1 MADAAA
7 NGRVRTD
14 DEVGDP
20 VAVQAPTGTM
30 MSRSQA
36 QRRKR
41 IVQTAAALA
50 VRGGVEAMQMRSV
63 AERAGVALG
72 TLYRYFPSK
81 MDLVVAVV
89 TEELDL
95 LEGGIVR
102 RPPTSKTP
110 AGRAVDVLLRATRG
124 LMREPELADALVR
137 SLITAE
143 VKIELDVR
151 ISDLVWRV
159 ATGNLEGTDKDGP
172 GVGVDRDSVEY
183 VLVGSLTSMWI
194 FELAEVLKGRR
205 GLEEVERRL
214 YTAGE
219 HLLVDF

>member
-1 MADAAA
+1 M
-7 NGRVRTD
+7 
-14 DEVGDP
+14 
-20 VAVQAPTGTM
+20 AVQAPTGTL
-30 MSRSQA
+30 SRSQT

-50 VRGGVEAMQMRSV
+50 VRGGVDAMQMRSV

-95 LEGGIVR
+95 LEGGIIR
-102 RPPTSKTP
+102 RPPTAETP

-137 SLITAE
+137 SLIMAE

-151 ISDLVWRV
+151 ITELVWRV
-159 ATGNLEGTDKDGP
+159 VTGTLHTDEGGVPAGP
-172 GVGVDRDSVEY
+172 ADHRDLDY
-183 VLVGSLTSMWI
+183 VLVGSLTSVWI
-194 FELAEVLKGRR
+194 FELVEILKGRR
-205 GLEEVERRL
+205 SVDEAEERLHVTAERL
-214 YTAGE
+214 LAG
-219 HLLVDF
+219 F

>member
-1 MADAAA
+1 M
-7 NGRVRTD
+7 
-14 DEVGDP
+14 
-20 VAVQAPTGTM
+20 AVQASSGT
-30 MSRSQA
+30 MSRSQT

-89 TEELDL
+89 TEEMDL
-95 LEGGIVR
+95 LESGIVR
-102 RPPTSKTP
+102 RPPTADTA

-137 SLITAE
+137 SLIMAE

-159 ATGNLEGTDKDGP
+159 ATGNLEGAAGEDGTA
-172 GVGVDRDSVEY
+172 VDRDSTDY
-183 VLVGSLTSMWI
+183 VLVGSLTSVWI
-194 FELAEVLKGRR
+194 FELVEILKGRR
-205 GLEEVERRL
+205 DVDEVEHRL
-214 YTAGE
+214 HTAAE
-219 HLLVDF
+219 RLLASF

>member
-1 MADAAA
+1 
-7 NGRVRTD
+7 
-14 DEVGDP
+14 
-20 VAVQAPTGTM
+20 
-30 MSRSQA
+30 MSRSQT

-102 RPPTSKTP
+102 RPPTADTP
-110 AGRAVDVLLRATRG
+110 AERAVDVLLRATRG

-137 SLITAE
+137 SLIMAE
-143 VKIELDVR
+143 VKIELDLR

-159 ATGNLEGTDKDGP
+159 ATGNLEDAEEEGGT
-172 GVGVDRDSVEY
+172 GVDRDSTGY
-183 VLVGSLTSMWI
+183 VLVGSLTSVWI
-194 FELAEVLKGRR
+194 FELVEVLKGRR
-205 GLEEVERRL
+205 DVDEVERRL
-214 YTAGE
+214 QAAAE
-219 HLLVDF
+219 RLLAPF

>member
-1 MADAAA
+1 M
-7 NGRVRTD
+7 
-14 DEVGDP
+14 
-20 VAVQAPTGTM
+20 AVQAPSGT
-30 MSRSQA
+30 MSRSQT

-102 RPPTSKTP
+102 RPPTADSP
-110 AGRAVDVLLRATRG
+110 AERAVDVLLRATRG
-124 LMREPELADALVR
+124 LMREPELADALIR
-137 SLITAE
+137 SLIMAE

-159 ATGNLEGTDKDGP
+159 ATGNLEGAGTAPP
-172 GVGVDRDSVEY
+172 GEDPAAGVDRTGAGY
-183 VLVGSLTSMWI
+183 VLVGSLTSVWI
-194 FELAEVLKGRR
+194 FELVEVLKGRR
-205 GLEEVERRL
+205 DVDEVERRL
-214 YTAGE
+214 RTAAE
-219 HLLVDF
+219 HLLVAF

>member
-1 MADAAA
+1 M
-7 NGRVRTD
+7 
-14 DEVGDP
+14 
-20 VAVQAPTGTM
+20 AVQAPIGT
-30 MSRSQA
+30 MSRSQT

-102 RPPTSKTP
+102 RPPTADTP

-137 SLITAE
+137 SLIMAE
-143 VKIELDVR
+143 VKIELDTR
-151 ISDLVWRV
+151 ITDLVWRV
-159 ATGNLEGTDKDGP
+159 ASGSLAPESSGEEDIDRAD
-172 GVGVDRDSVEY
+172 VGY
-183 VLVGSLTSMWI
+183 VLAGSLTSVWI
-194 FELAEVLKGRR
+194 FELVEVLKGRR
-205 GLEEVERRL
+205 DVDGVERRL
-214 YTAGE
+214 HIAAERLLTA
-219 HLLVDF
+219 F

>member
-1 MADAAA
+1 MAVRAAS
-7 NGRVRTD
+7 
-14 DEVGDP
+14 
-20 VAVQAPTGTM
+20 GT
-30 MSRSQA
+30 MSRSQT
-36 QRRKR
+36 QRRRR

-102 RPPTSKTP
+102 RPPTADTP
-110 AGRAVDVLLRATRG
+110 AERAVDVLLRATRG

-137 SLITAE
+137 SLIMAE

-159 ATGNLEGTDKDGP
+159 ATGNLEGAEEEG
-172 GVGVDRDSVEY
+172 GAEVDRDSTGY
-183 VLVGSLTSMWI
+183 VLVGSLTSVWI
-194 FELAEVLKGRR
+194 FELVEVLKGRR
-205 GLEEVERRL
+205 DVDEVERRL
-214 YTAGE
+214 QTAAE
-219 HLLVDF
+219 RLLAPF

>member
-1 MADAAA
+1 MTK
-7 NGRVRTD
+7 GR
-14 DEVGDP
+14 DP
-20 VAVQAPTGTM
+20 VAVQAPIGTM
-30 MSRSQA
+30 TRNQT
-36 QRRKR
+36 QRRRR

-102 RPPTSKTP
+102 RPPTADS
-110 AGRAVDVLLRATRG
+110 ASGRAVDVLLRATRG

-137 SLITAE
+137 SLIMAE

-151 ISDLVWRV
+151 ITDLVWRV
-159 ATGNLEGTDKDGP
+159 ATGNLVAARPADTVEETTSVDE
-172 GVGVDRDSVEY
+172 VDRDGTEY
-183 VLVGSLTSMWI
+183 VLAGSLTSVWI
-194 FELAEVLKGRR
+194 FELVEVLKGRR
-205 GLEEVERRL
+205 DVEEVERRL
-214 YTAGE
+214 HVTAE
-219 HLLVDF
+219 RLLVSF

>member
-1 MADAAA
+1 
-7 NGRVRTD
+7 
-14 DEVGDP
+14 
-20 VAVQAPTGTM
+20 
-30 MSRSQA
+30 MSRTQT

-102 RPPTSKTP
+102 RPPTADTP
-110 AGRAVDVLLRATRG
+110 SGRAVDVFLRATRG

-137 SLITAE
+137 SLIMAE
-143 VKIELDVR
+143 VKMELDVR

-159 ATGNLEGTDKDGP
+159 ATGSLEGA
-172 GVGVDRDSVEY
+172 VGRDDEAPDAADVDRESTGY
-183 VLVGSLTSMWI
+183 VLVSSLTSVWI
-194 FELAEVLKGRR
+194 FELVEILKGRR
-205 GLEEVERRL
+205 DVDEVERRL
-214 YTAGE
+214 HVAAE
-219 HLLVDF
+219 RLLASF

>member
-1 MADAAA
+1 
-7 NGRVRTD
+7 
-14 DEVGDP
+14 
-20 VAVQAPTGTM
+20 
-30 MSRSQA
+30 MSRSQT

-50 VRGGVEAMQMRSV
+50 VRGGVDAMQMRSV

-102 RPPTSKTP
+102 RPPTADTA
-110 AGRAVDVLLRATRG
+110 AGRAVDVLLRATLG

-143 VKIELDVR
+143 VRIELDTR

-159 ATGNLEGTDKDGP
+159 ATGGLEDLPEGEGADAQ
-172 GVGVDRDSVEY
+172 VDRDSTGY
-183 VLVGSLTSMWI
+183 VLVGSLTSVWI
-194 FELAEVLKGRR
+194 FELVEVLKGRR
-205 GLEEVERRL
+205 DVGEVERRL
-214 YTAGE
+214 HITAE
-219 HLLVDF
+219 RLLASF

>member
-1 MADAAA
+1 
-7 NGRVRTD
+7 
-14 DEVGDP
+14 
-20 VAVQAPTGTM
+20 
-30 MSRSQA
+30 MSRSQT
-36 QRRKR
+36 QRRRR

-102 RPPTSKTP
+102 RPPTADTP
-110 AGRAVDVLLRATRG
+110 AERAVDVLLRATRG

-137 SLITAE
+137 SLIMAE

-159 ATGNLEGTDKDGP
+159 ATGNLGGAEEEGGTE
-172 GVGVDRDSVEY
+172 VDRDSTGY
-183 VLVGSLTSMWI
+183 VLVGSLTSVWI
-194 FELAEVLKGRR
+194 FELVEVLKGRR
-205 GLEEVERRL
+205 DVDEVERRL
-214 YTAGE
+214 QTAAE
-219 HLLVDF
+219 RLLAPF

>member
-1 MADAAA
+1 M
-7 NGRVRTD
+7 
-14 DEVGDP
+14 
-20 VAVQAPTGTM
+20 AVQAPIGT
-30 MSRSQA
+30 MSRSQT

-102 RPPTSKTP
+102 RPPTADTP
-110 AGRAVDVLLRATRG
+110 SGRAVDVLLRATRG

-137 SLITAE
+137 SLIMAE

-151 ISDLVWRV
+151 ITDLVWRV
-159 ATGNLEGTDKDGP
+159 AAGSLAVQDTAEGEPDIDRE
-172 GVGVDRDSVEY
+172 GVGY
-183 VLVGSLTSMWI
+183 VLAGSLTSVWI
-194 FELAEVLKGRR
+194 FELVEVLKGRR
-205 GLEEVERRL
+205 DVDEVERRL
-214 YTAGE
+214 HIAAE
-219 HLLVDF
+219 RLLAAF

>member
-1 MADAAA
+1 M
-7 NGRVRTD
+7 
-14 DEVGDP
+14 
-20 VAVQAPTGTM
+20 AVQAPIGTM
-30 MSRSQA
+30 TRSQT
-36 QRRKR
+36 QRRRR

-102 RPPTSKTP
+102 RPPTADSP
-110 AGRAVDVLLRATRG
+110 SGRAVDVLLRATRG

-137 SLITAE
+137 SLIMAE

-159 ATGNLEGTDKDGP
+159 VTGNLEGADTTAPDAPETAAEPAAP
-172 GVGVDRDSVEY
+172 GTGVDRDSTGY
-183 VLVGSLTSMWI
+183 VLIGSLTSVWI
-194 FELAEVLKGRR
+194 FELVEILKGRR
-205 GLEEVERRL
+205 DVDEVERRL
-214 YTAGE
+214 QIAAE
-219 HLLVDF
+219 RLLASF

>member
-1 MADAAA
+1 M
-7 NGRVRTD
+7 
-14 DEVGDP
+14 
-20 VAVQAPTGTM
+20 AVQAPIGTM
-30 MSRSQA
+30 TRNQT
-36 QRRKR
+36 QRRRR

-102 RPPTSKTP
+102 RPPTADTA

-137 SLITAE
+137 SLIMAE

-151 ISDLVWRV
+151 ITDLVWRV
-159 ATGNLEGTDKDGP
+159 ATGNLVAARPADTVEETTSVDE
-172 GVGVDRDSVEY
+172 VDRDGIEY
-183 VLVGSLTSMWI
+183 VLAGSLTSVWI
-194 FELAEVLKGRR
+194 FELVEVLKGRR
-205 GLEEVERRL
+205 DVEEVERRL
-214 YTAGE
+214 YVTAE
-219 HLLVDF
+219 RLLASF

>member
-1 MADAAA
+1 MAVRAAS
-7 NGRVRTD
+7 
-14 DEVGDP
+14 
-20 VAVQAPTGTM
+20 GT
-30 MSRSQA
+30 MSRSQT
-36 QRRKR
+36 QRRRR

-102 RPPTSKTP
+102 RPPTADTP
-110 AGRAVDVLLRATRG
+110 AERAVDVLLRATRG

-137 SLITAE
+137 SLIMAE
-143 VKIELDVR
+143 VKIELDAR

-159 ATGNLEGTDKDGP
+159 ATGNLEGAEEEGGTE
-172 GVGVDRDSVEY
+172 VDRDSTGY
-183 VLVGSLTSMWI
+183 VLVGSLTSVWI
-194 FELAEVLKGRR
+194 FELVEVLKGRR
-205 GLEEVERRL
+205 DVDEVERRL
-214 YTAGE
+214 QTAAE
-219 HLLVDF
+219 RLLAPF

>member
-1 MADAAA
+1 M
-7 NGRVRTD
+7 
-14 DEVGDP
+14 
-20 VAVQAPTGTM
+20 AVQAPSGT
-30 MSRSQA
+30 MSRSQT

-102 RPPTSKTP
+102 RPPTADSP
-110 AGRAVDVLLRATRG
+110 AERAVDVLLRATRG
-124 LMREPELADALVR
+124 LMREPELADALIR
-137 SLITAE
+137 SLIMAE

-159 ATGNLEGTDKDGP
+159 ATGNLEGAGTAPPEEDP
-172 GVGVDRDSVEY
+172 AGVDRTGAGY
-183 VLVGSLTSMWI
+183 VLVGSLTSVWI
-194 FELAEVLKGRR
+194 FELVEVLKGRR
-205 GLEEVERRL
+205 DVDEVERRL
-214 YTAGE
+214 RTAAE
-219 HLLVDF
+219 HLLVAF

>member
-1 MADAAA
+1 M
-7 NGRVRTD
+7 
-14 DEVGDP
+14 
-20 VAVQAPTGTM
+20 AVQAPIGT
-30 MSRSQA
+30 MSRSQT

-102 RPPTSKTP
+102 RPPTADTP

-137 SLITAE
+137 SLIMAE

-151 ISDLVWRV
+151 ITDLVWRV
-159 ATGNLEGTDKDGP
+159 ATGSLAVEGAEEGDPDIDRE
-172 GVGVDRDSVEY
+172 GVGY
-183 VLVGSLTSMWI
+183 VLAGSLTSVWI
-194 FELAEVLKGRR
+194 FELVEVLKGRR
-205 GLEEVERRL
+205 DVDEVERRL
-214 YTAGE
+214 HIAAE
-219 HLLVDF
+219 RLLAAF

>member
-1 MADAAA
+1 
-7 NGRVRTD
+7 
-14 DEVGDP
+14 
-20 VAVQAPTGTM
+20 
-30 MSRSQA
+30 MSRTQT

-102 RPPTSKTP
+102 RPPTADTP
-110 AGRAVDVLLRATRG
+110 AGRAVDVFLRATRG

-137 SLITAE
+137 SLIMAE
-143 VKIELDVR
+143 VKMELDVR

-159 ATGNLEGTDKDGP
+159 ATGALEETEAVGHDDDEQSGAAVAV
-172 GVGVDRDSVEY
+172 GGVDRQSTGY
-183 VLVGSLTSMWI
+183 VLVSSLTSVWI
-194 FELAEVLKGRR
+194 FELVEILKGRR
-205 GLEEVERRL
+205 DVDEVERRL
-214 YTAGE
+214 HGAAE
-219 HLLVDF
+219 RLLASF

>member
-1 MADAAA
+1 M
-7 NGRVRTD
+7 
-14 DEVGDP
+14 
-20 VAVQAPTGTM
+20 AVQEPIGAL
-30 MSRSQA
+30 SRSQT

-50 VRGGVEAMQMRSV
+50 VRGGVDAMQMRSV

-95 LEGGIVR
+95 LEGGIMR
-102 RPPTSKTP
+102 HPPTAATP

-137 SLITAE
+137 SLIMAE
-143 VKIELDVR
+143 VKMELDVR
-151 ISDLVWRV
+151 ITELLWRV
-159 ATGNLEGTDKDGP
+159 ATGTLHTDEG
-172 GVGVDRDSVEY
+172 GVPDRSADHHAPDY
-183 VLVGSLTSMWI
+183 VLVGSLTSVWI
-194 FELAEVLKGRR
+194 FELVEILKGRR
-205 GLEEVERRL
+205 NVDEAEERL
-214 YTAGE
+214 HVTAE

>member
-1 MADAAA
+1 M
-7 NGRVRTD
+7 
-14 DEVGDP
+14 
-20 VAVQAPTGTM
+20 AVQAPIGT
-30 MSRSQA
+30 MSRSQT

-102 RPPTSKTP
+102 RPPTADTP

-137 SLITAE
+137 SLIMAE
-143 VKIELDVR
+143 VKIELDSR
-151 ISDLVWRV
+151 ITDLVWRV
-159 ATGNLEGTDKDGP
+159 ATGSLDAENGEGDDI
-172 GVGVDRDSVEY
+172 DRDEVGY
-183 VLVGSLTSMWI
+183 VLAGSLTSVWI
-194 FELAEVLKGRR
+194 FELVEILKGRR
-205 GLEEVERRL
+205 DVDEVERRL
-214 YTAGE
+214 HIAAE
-219 HLLVDF
+219 RLLVSF

>member
-1 MADAAA
+1 M
-7 NGRVRTD
+7 T
-14 DEVGDP
+14 
-20 VAVQAPTGTM
+20 
-30 MSRSQA
+30 RSQT
-36 QRRKR
+36 QRRRR

-102 RPPTSKTP
+102 RPPTADSP
-110 AGRAVDVLLRATRG
+110 SGRAVDVLLRATRG

-137 SLITAE
+137 SLLMAE

-159 ATGNLEGTDKDGP
+159 ATANLEGADTTAAADAGP
-172 GVGVDRDSVEY
+172 GAGDESGAAGTVVERDSTGY
-183 VLVGSLTSMWI
+183 VLVSSLTSVWI
-194 FELAEVLKGRR
+194 FELVEILKGRR
-205 GLEEVERRL
+205 DVDEVEGRL
-214 YTAGE
+214 QTAAE
-219 HLLVDF
+219 RLLVSF

>member
-1 MADAAA
+1 
-7 NGRVRTD
+7 
-14 DEVGDP
+14 
-20 VAVQAPTGTM
+20 
-30 MSRSQA
+30 MSRSQT

-50 VRGGVEAMQMRSV
+50 VRGGVDAMQMRSV

-102 RPPTSKTP
+102 RPPTADTA
-110 AGRAVDVLLRATRG
+110 AGRAVDVLLRATLG

-143 VKIELDVR
+143 VRIELDTR

-159 ATGNLEGTDKDGP
+159 ATGGLEDRTEGEGADAQ
-172 GVGVDRDSVEY
+172 VDRDSTGY
-183 VLVGSLTSMWI
+183 VLVGSLTSVWI
-194 FELAEVLKGRR
+194 FELVEVLKGRR
-205 GLEEVERRL
+205 DVGEVERRL
-214 YTAGE
+214 HITAE
-219 HLLVDF
+219 RLLASF